1 VLDCAP
7 PPPPLPTVVTTCVDD
22 STAVTGGS
30 EAATET
36 ADGAGGS
43 RQTELDHILDE
54 IVRDIDLLD
63 QTLADNC
70 GQSHAV
76 GLLICRKA
84 GSHSHANTLFT
95 LFFAQ
100 TISSCYSHG
109 SDRSHAAT
117 AYIDQLYSPD
127 GANLL
132 PRLTHV
138 YTVAQVTLN
147 EMGSRSV
154 SLATLSGVFHM
165 GSKHKGGC
173 SCKGGYRGCEVAMR
187 PFGKLLWTLDAGST
201 LHQTLNEL
209 PHF

>member
-1 VLDCAP
+1 MRCACRYFDACFCDVLDCAP

-22 STAVTGGS
+22 STAMTGGS

-84 GSHSHANTLFT
+84 GSHSHANT
-95 LFFAQ
+95 
-100 TISSCYSHG
+100 
-109 SDRSHAAT
+109 
-117 AYIDQLYSPD
+117 
-127 GANLL
+127 
-132 PRLTHV
+132 
-138 YTVAQVTLN
+138 
-147 EMGSRSV
+147 
-154 SLATLSGVFHM
+154 
-165 GSKHKGGC
+165 
-173 SCKGGYRGCEVAMR
+173 
-187 PFGKLLWTLDAGST
+187 
-201 LHQTLNEL
+201 
-209 PHF
+209 